1 MLLLT
6 MLVPAGSVLAIIA
19 TRRHPNVREGVTIVA
34 SLTVIYLVSTLYTV
48 ISGGTNVEL
57 RGPELFGGLMIA
69 FKIEPLGMLFSLV
82 AGYLWLVTS
91 VYSIGYMRGHGE
103 QNQTR
108 FYACFAV
115 AISSAMGIAYAA
127 DLFTLFIFYE
137 ILTLSTYPLV
147 THAGTIKAK
156 KGGRVYLGV
165 LLTTSIMFL
174 LMAMIGT
181 WHLTGTLDFR
191 VGGVFD
197 QSTAAAAAVLL
208 PLFIFGVG
216 KAAIMPFHRWLPSAM
231 VAPTPVS
238 ALLHAVAV
246 VKAGVFSVL
255 KICVY
260 IFGFDLLKTL
270 PTTDVLL
277 YLAGA
282 TVVLAS
288 LVAMRQDNLKARL
301 AYSTVSQLGYV
312 TVGALLATGAGALG
326 GAMHIAMHAFGKIT
340 LFFCAGAIM
349 VASHRT
355 EISQMRGLGYR
366 MPVTMT
372 AFLIGSLSII
382 GLPPTGGTWSK
393 WYLMIGAIETD
404 KWILMMI
411 LMLSSL
417 LNIAYLLPIPVRAF
431 WVDQESDERSGAAIQ
446 EAPWPVL
453 LALSVTAIG
462 CIVLFF
468 YTQPLYELALAFLE
482 AAGIPYDG

>member
-1 MLLLT
+1 MLILT
-6 MLVPAGSVLAIIA
+6 MLVPLGAVFAIIGA
-19 TRRHPNVREGVTIVA
+19 RHYPNVREGSTIAA
-34 SLTVIYLVSTLYTV
+34 SLVLIYLVSSLYKLTG
-48 ISGGTNVEL
+48 SGVSIAAV
-57 RGPELFGGLMIA
+57 GPELFGGLAIA
-69 FKIEPLGMLFSLV
+69 FRIEPLGMLFSLV
-82 AGYLWLVTS
+82 AAYLWLVTS
-91 VYSIGYMRGHGE
+91 IYSIGYMRGHGE
-103 QNQTR
+103 TNQTR
-108 FYACFAV
+108 FYACFAI
-115 AISSAMGIAYAA
+115 AISSVMGIAYAA

-147 THAGTIKAK
+147 THSGTIKAK
-156 KGGRVYLGV
+156 RGGRVYLGV
-165 LLTTSIMFL
+165 LLTTSILFL
-174 LMAMIGT
+174 LMALIGT
-181 WHLTGTLDFR
+181 WHVTGTLDFR
-191 VGGVFD
+191 AGGIFD
-197 QSTAAAAAVLL
+197 QYSAAAAVVLL

-260 IFGFDLLKTL
+260 IFGIDLLATL
-270 PTTDVLL
+270 PTTDMLL

-301 AYSTVSQLGYV
+301 AYSTVSQLGYI
-312 TVGALLATGAGALG
+312 TIGALLATGAGALG
-326 GAMHIAMHAFGKIT
+326 AAMHIAMHAFGKIT

-349 VASHRT
+349 VASHKT
-355 EISQMRGLGYR
+355 EVSQMRGLGYR
-366 MPVTMT
+366 MPITMT
-372 AFLIGSLSII
+372 AFLVGSLSII

-431 WVDQESDERSGAAIQ
+431 WVDHESDDHGSVTIK
-446 EAPWPVL
+446 EAPLPAL
-453 LALSVTAIG
+453 LALSVTAVG

-468 YTQPLYELALAFLE
+468 YTQPLYELAVTFLKT
-482 AAGIPYDG
+482 AGIPYGG

>member
-6 MLVPAGSVLAIIA
+6 MLVPAGSVFAIIA
-19 TRRHPNVREGVTIVA
+19 TRRYPNVREGVTIVA
-34 SLTVIYLVSTLYTV
+34 GLIVIYLVSALYKIT
-48 ISGGTNVEL
+48 SGGTGVEVS
-57 RGPELFGGLMIA
+57 GPELFSGLMIA

-108 FYACFAV
+108 FYVCFAV
-115 AISSAMGIAYAA
+115 AISSVMGIAYAA

-147 THAGTIKAK
+147 THTGTIKAK

-165 LLTTSIMFL
+165 LLSTSIMFL

-181 WHLTGTLDFR
+181 WYLTGTLDFR
-191 VGGVFD
+191 AGGVFD
-197 QSTAAAAAVLL
+197 QSTATAAAVLL
-208 PLFIFGVG
+208 PLFIFGIG
-216 KAAIMPFHRWLPSAM
+216 KAAIMPFHRWLPAAM

-260 IFGFDLLKTL
+260 IFGLDLLTTL
-270 PTTDVLL
+270 PTTDMLL
-277 YLAGA
+277 YLAAA

-301 AYSTVSQLGYV
+301 AYSTVSQLGYI
-312 TVGALLATGAGALG
+312 TIGALLATGAGALG
-326 GAMHIAMHAFGKIT
+326 GAMHIAMHAVGKIT

-349 VASHRT
+349 VASHKT

-372 AFLIGSLSII
+372 AFLVGSLSII

-393 WYLMIGAIETD
+393 WYLMIGAIDTD

-431 WVDQESDERSGAAIQ
+431 WVDHESDDHSGAAIQ
-446 EAPWPVL
+446 EAPLPVL

-462 CIVLFF
+462 CIFLFF

-482 AAGIPYDG
+482 AAGISYGG